1 MSCHCMQRLPGL
13 VLHTTV
19 TVAARVVRPA
29 RLSWL
34 ALDLFV
40 LHRGAREVSL
50 REAALWSATWVVLAL
65 GFGGLLLAWQGGAA
79 AEAYLAGRWLAT
91 LLLAVLVLIESTDVL
106 FAIDSIPAIFAVTRD
121 TFIVFTSNI
130 FAMLGMRALYFLL
143 AGAAQRF
150 VYLQAG
156 LAIILAG
163 VGVKLLL
170 TDVYP
175 IPTWAS
181 LLFVLT
187 VLAATSG
194 LSWRATR
201 GRKATLGGRATR
213 GGQVTRDRGLT
224 RTGAGQ
230 SGPGS

>member
-106 FAIDSIPAIFAVTRD
+106 FAIDCR
-121 TFIVFTSNI
+121 
-130 FAMLGMRALYFLL
+130 
-143 AGAAQRF
+143 
-150 VYLQAG
+150 
-156 LAIILAG
+156 
-163 VGVKLLL
+163 
-170 TDVYP
+170 
-175 IPTWAS
+175 
-181 LLFVLT
+181 LFVLT
-187 VLAATSG
+187 VLAATFG

-201 GRKATLGGRATR
+201 GRQATR
-213 GGQVTRDRGLT
+213 GGRSPGAVRSPGTEDSPGREQ
-224 RTGAGQ
+224 AGQ
-230 SGPGS
+230 DPAHSLVEQGLILDRAAARGRARGGVRQRGGQVRVLAGG

>member
-106 FAIDSIPAIFAVTRD
+106 FAIDCR
-121 TFIVFTSNI
+121 
-130 FAMLGMRALYFLL
+130 
-143 AGAAQRF
+143 
-150 VYLQAG
+150 
-156 LAIILAG
+156 
-163 VGVKLLL
+163 
-170 TDVYP
+170 
-175 IPTWAS
+175 
-181 LLFVLT
+181 LFVLT
-187 VLAATSG
+187 VLAATFG

-201 GRKATLGGRATR
+201 GRQATRGRTVTR

-224 RTGAGQ
+224 RTGAGR
-230 SGPGS
+230 SGSGS